1 MAVAASAKRYAQAV
15 FQLAEAQDSFDRWQE
30 GLDALAGVAG
40 DPGFRVLMESP
51 RISPDEKARLLR
63 EQLPGADVLLV
74 QLVQLLIS
82 KRRVDSIPGLVET
95 YREMLDA
102 RRGVVHVRV
111 TTATRLSESERTAL
125 ETQVAERLSKVVHL
139 TANVDPDILGGAVLR
154 VGDKLVDGSL
164 RSRLSALRRQ
174 MTAG

>member
-15 FQLAEAQDSFDRWQE
+15 FQIAEAQGTFDQWQQ
-30 GLDALAGVAG
+30 GLDALAALAA

-51 RISPDEKARLLR
+51 RIPATEKARLLR
-63 EQLPGADVLLV
+63 EQLPGADQLLV

-102 RRGVVHVRV
+102 RRCVVHVRV
-111 TTATRLSESERTAL
+111 TTATRLADGERTAL
-125 ETQVAERLSKVVHL
+125 ETQLAQRLGKTVHL
-139 TANVDPDILGGAVLR
+139 SANVDADILGGAVLR

-164 RSRLSALRRQ
+164 RSRLSAMRRQ
-174 MTAG
+174 MAAG